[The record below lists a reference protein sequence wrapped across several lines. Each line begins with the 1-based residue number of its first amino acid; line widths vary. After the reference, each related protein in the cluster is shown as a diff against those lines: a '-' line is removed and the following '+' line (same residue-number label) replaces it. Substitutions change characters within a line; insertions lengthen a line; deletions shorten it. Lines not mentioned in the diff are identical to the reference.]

1 MSLVACPARAHGARD
16 AYDASSCADEKQA
29 RIAWVQIVQAVAMGA
44 DPSDMS
50 VAELKR
56 ALEMRG
62 IDFRDAIEKEELME
76 RLRQD
81 MNDEDSMGIIA
92 KSRVDALTEA
102 ERSTVSLF
110 ERCSPSVAFIQ
121 TTVAQQ
127 RGQLSLNA
135 TEEVPAG
142 TGTGFVWDDKGHV
155 VTNFHVIKDA
165 INRGRAKV
173 TLSQGTNA
181 FDATL
186 VGMEPDKDVA
196 VLKVDTPPEELVPI
210 AVGSSADLL
219 VGQSVLAIGN
229 PFGLDNTLTTG
240 VVSALGR
247 EVMGS
252 NGRPITGCI
261 QTDASIN
268 PGNSGGP
275 LLDSSGR
282 LIGVNTAIFSPSGAS
297 VGIGFAIPVD
307 TVRRIVNQI
316 IRYGRVQRAS
326 IGVQVADDGILRD
339 LARRMNSRA
348 GRGADSRI
356 PAGVL
361 VMGVNS
367 GSPAER
373 AGIRSTMRA
382 PNGGVV
388 IGDIILS
395 VGGEA
400 TAQVED
406 LLSAVEQRRI
416 GEAVEINI
424 YRGAG
429 TAAEAEMTLRV
440 QLEERQESGGPRQG
454 NGGNTTG
461 VRNRRRS
468 RM

>member
-1 MSLVACPARAHGARD
+1 MA
-16 AYDASSCADEKQA
+16 
-29 RIAWVQIVQAVAMGA
+29 A
-44 DPSDMS
+44 DPSEMT

-62 IDFRDAIEKEELME
+62 IDFRDAIEKEELMA
-76 RLRQD
+76 RLQQD
-81 MNDEDSMGIIA
+81 MSDEDNMGVIA
-92 KSRVDALTEA
+92 KSRVDELTEA

-135 TEEVPAG
+135 TQEVPAG
-142 TGTGFVWDDKGHV
+142 TGTGFVWDSHGHV

-165 INRGRAKV
+165 LNRGRAKV
-173 TLSQGTNA
+173 TLSQGTDA

-196 VLKVDTPPEELVPI
+196 VLKVDAPGEELVPI
-210 AVGSSADLL
+210 AVGSSADLV

-247 EVMGS
+247 EVQGV

-339 LARRMNSRA
+339 LARRIKSRS
-348 GRGADSRI
+348 GGGSRI
-356 PAGVL
+356 PEGVL
-361 VMGVNS
+361 VMGVNP

-373 AGIRSTMRA
+373 AGIRATMRA
-382 PNGGVV
+382 RNGGLVV
-388 IGDIILS
+388 GDIILS
-395 VGGEA
+395 VGGEP
-400 TAQVED
+400 TAHVED

-416 GEAVEINI
+416 GEAVEVEV

-429 TAAEAEMTLRV
+429 TAAEEEVRLRV
-440 QLEERQESGGPRQG
+440 QLEERQDGPLRSPG
-454 NGGNTTG
+454 GGNTTG
-461 VRNRRRS
+461 VRNRS

>member
-1 MSLVACPARAHGARD
+1 LGASRRSKKSRRL
-16 AYDASSCADEKQA
+16 AL
-29 RIAWVQIVQAVAMGA
+29 RNRVLTTGAMAA

-62 IDFRDAIEKEELME
+62 IDFRDAIEKQDLLGRLLQDLSDEE
-76 RLRQD
+76 
-81 MNDEDSMGIIA
+81 SMGVIA
-92 KSRVDALTEA
+92 KSRVDELTEA
-102 ERSTVSLF
+102 ERSTVALF

-121 TTVAQQ
+121 TTVAQ
-127 RGQLSLNA
+127 RSGRLSLNA
-135 TEEVPAG
+135 TQEVPAG
-142 TGTGFVWDDKGHV
+142 TGTGFLWDRSGHV

-173 TLSQGTNA
+173 TLSQGTEA

-186 VGMEPDKDVA
+186 VGAEPDKDVA
-196 VLKVDTPPEELVPI
+196 VLKVDAPPEEVVPI
-210 AVGSSADLL
+210 DVGSSADLM
-219 VGQSVLAIGN
+219 VGQSVIAIGN

-247 EVMGS
+247 EVMGV
-252 NGRPITGCI
+252 NDRPITGCI

-307 TVRRIVNQI
+307 TVRRLVNQI

-326 IGVQVADDGILRD
+326 LGVQVADDGILRD
-339 LARRMNSRA
+339 LSRRV
-348 GRGADSRI
+348 GGGI
-356 PAGVL
+356 PQGVL
-361 VMGVNS
+361 VMGVNPD
-367 GSPAER
+367 SPAER
-373 AGIRSTMRA
+373 AGIRSTLRA
-382 PNGGVV
+382 PNGGLVV
-388 IGDIILS
+388 GDIILS
-395 VGGEA
+395 VAGEP

-416 GEAVEINI
+416 GDAVEVEI

-429 TAAEAEMTLRV
+429 TPSAEELSVRV
-440 QLEERQESGGPRQG
+440 QLEERQADIAGGGGGGGGGRGGPTDVHQ
-454 NGGNTTG
+454 
-461 VRNRRRS
+461 RRRS

>member
-1 MSLVACPARAHGARD
+1 
-16 AYDASSCADEKQA
+16 
-29 RIAWVQIVQAVAMGA
+29 MGA
-44 DPSDMS
+44 ESDPSDMS

-56 ALEMRG
+56 ALAMRG

-81 MNDEDSMGIIA
+81 IRDEDSMGVIA
-92 KSRVDALTEA
+92 KSRVDELTEA
-102 ERSTVSLF
+102 ERLTVSLF

-135 TEEVPAG
+135 TQEVPAG

-155 VTNFHVIKDA
+155 VTNYHVIKDA

-173 TLSQGTNA
+173 TLGTEA

-196 VLKVDTPPEELVPI
+196 VLKVNVPRDELVPI
-210 AVGSSADLL
+210 AVGSSADLM

-247 EVMGS
+247 EVQGV

-316 IRYGRVQRAS
+316 IRFGRVQRAS
-326 IGVQVADDGILRD
+326 IGVQVGHDAILRD
-339 LARRMNSRA
+339 LARRVSSR
-348 GRGADSRI
+348 GGGKGGHI

-361 VMGVNS
+361 VMGVNK

-373 AGIRSTMRA
+373 AGMRSTLRA
-382 PNGGVV
+382 PDGGVV

-395 VGGEA
+395 VGGEP
-400 TAQVED
+400 TVQVED

-416 GEAVEINI
+416 GEAVEVKV

-429 TAAEAEMTLRV
+429 TAKPQEVSLRV
-440 QLEERQESGGPRQG
+440 QLEERQDTGNARQG
-454 NGGNTTG
+454 SGGNTTG
-461 VRNRRRS
+461 VRNRTKS
-468 RM
+468 RL

>member
-1 MSLVACPARAHGARD
+1 
-16 AYDASSCADEKQA
+16 
-29 RIAWVQIVQAVAMGA
+29 
-44 DPSDMS
+44 MS

-62 IDFRDAIEKEELME
+62 VDYRDAIEKAELME

-81 MNDEDSMGIIA
+81 MNDEDSMGVIA
-92 KSRVDALTEA
+92 KSRVDELTEA

-127 RGQLSLNA
+127 RGELSLNA
-135 TEEVPAG
+135 TQEVPAG

-173 TLSQGTNA
+173 TLSQGTDA

-186 VGMEPDKDVA
+186 VGVEPDKDVA
-196 VLKVDTPPEELVPI
+196 VLKVDSPAEDLVPI
-210 AVGSSADLL
+210 AVGSSADLV

-247 EVMGS
+247 EVMGI

-339 LARRMNSRA
+339 LARRINSRA
-348 GRGADSRI
+348 AGSQGRRI
-356 PAGVL
+356 PEGVL
-361 VMGVNS
+361 VMGVNP
-367 GSPAER
+367 GSAAER

-388 IGDIILS
+388 VGDIILS
-395 VGGEA
+395 VGSEP

-416 GEAVEINI
+416 GEAVEVQV

-429 TAAEAEMTLRV
+429 TAEEEEVTLRV
-440 QLEERQESGGPRQG
+440 QLEERQEPGSSRHGGG
-454 NGGNTTG
+454 GGNTTG
-461 VRNRRRS
+461 VRNRS

>member
-1 MSLVACPARAHGARD
+1 MGA
-16 AYDASSCADEKQA
+16 
-29 RIAWVQIVQAVAMGA
+29 A

-92 KSRVDALTEA
+92 KSRVDELTEA

-110 ERCSPSVAFIQ
+110 ERCSPSVAYIQ

-142 TGTGFVWDDKGHV
+142 TGTGFVWDGKGHV

-196 VLKVDTPPEELVPI
+196 VLKVDAPLEELVPI

-247 EVMGS
+247 EVMGI

-339 LARRMNSRA
+339 LARRINSRA
-348 GRGADSRI
+348 VRGEGSRI

-361 VMGVNS
+361 VMGVNP

-373 AGIRSTMRA
+373 AGIRSTTRA

-416 GEAVEINI
+416 GEAVEVQI

-429 TAAEAEMTLRV
+429 TAAAEEMSLRV
-440 QLEERQESGGPRQG
+440 QLEERQESGVHRQG
-454 NGGNTTG
+454 NAGNTTG